1 MSDGDFVPYVPVY
14 YNMCPKFI
22 QELSALSKEIT
33 ATHQAHYQTDE
44 QYGLV
49 NPKNN
54 SDHVYH
60 LYEDGELT
68 HQKGGFCYLQRS
80 EFQEMGPVILRNR
93 NSPYGLPTPNLQLIG
108 LSLPLQRITGS
119 GDRVSYAILTEEEGV
134 LLCNKVIRLHNKYST
149 HSRYH
154 RPYLRP
160 IWPQAKIDAMMRKV
174 NEEDAPKESQL
185 PEESI

>member
-14 YNMCPKFI
+14 YNLCPEFI
-22 QELSALSKEIT
+22 EEMNALSEEIK
-33 ATHQAHYQTDE
+33 ATHKAHYQNDPH
-44 QYGLV
+44 YGLV

-68 HQKGGFCYLQRS
+68 HQKGGFCYLSRS
-80 EFQEMGPVILRNR
+80 EFQEARPVFLRDA
-93 NSPYGLPTPNLQLIG
+93 PKLDMPI
-108 LSLPLQRITGS
+108 QRIT
-119 GDRVSYAILTEEEGV
+119 RVGGKIFSYAILTEEEGV
-134 LLCNKVIRLHNKYST
+134 LFCNKAIRIHNKYST

-160 IWPQAKIDAMMRKV
+160 IWPPAKIEAMMRKV
-174 NEEDAPKESQL
+174 NGEEEPQL

>member
-14 YNMCPKFI
+14 YNLCPEFI
-22 QELSALSKEIT
+22 AEMNALNEEIN
-33 ATHQAHYQTDE
+33 ATHKAHYETDP

-49 NPKNN
+49 NPKNE

-60 LYEDGELT
+60 LYETCELT
-68 HQKGGFCYLQRS
+68 HQKGGFCYLRRS
-80 EFQEMGPVILRNR
+80 EFQERGPVF
-93 NSPYGLPTPNLQLIG
+93 
-108 LSLPLQRITGS
+108 LSGAPKLDMPIQRITCVG
-119 GDRVSYAILTEEEGV
+119 GKVFSYAILTEEEGV
-134 LLCNKVIRLHNKYST
+134 LLYNKAIRIHNKYST

-174 NEEDAPKESQL
+174 NGEEEPQL